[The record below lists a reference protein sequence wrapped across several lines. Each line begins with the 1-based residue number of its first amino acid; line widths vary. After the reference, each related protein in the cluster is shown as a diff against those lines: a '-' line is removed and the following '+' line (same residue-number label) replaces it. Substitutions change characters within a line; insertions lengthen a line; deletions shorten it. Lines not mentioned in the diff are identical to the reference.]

1 MAPTLPTFGKPSN
14 EWTRGES
21 GGNAGGNQGEFF
33 IKTFKED
40 RTAPIQ
46 FLWDDPNTFVK
57 WAEHFDKGNR
67 ISYPCAKAVGED
79 ACIGCDYPTEDPDNE
94 KLPGTQV
101 RQVSWQWGFPAIDPK
116 GYVSLYKIG
125 VKFWDDLKVTAAEY
139 GGLADK
145 SFAVVKTWNEN
156 RDWNSVKTTAKIL
169 IGVENRAPRTGVPT
183 AAQFQQLLVKK
194 YVEAAQ
200 KYGYTDI
207 VGGTVEEPTDGS
219 TASGYDPAPAD
230 DTAPADE
237 AQATHAP
244 DPVPAERPGDMA
256 SEALAARKNAADA
269 PPAEPDAAPDFT
281 VMETPDL
288 KTWLESNDVE
298 FSSKAPRSVL
308 IGLATKR
315 LAALANA

>member
-14 EWTRGES
+14 EWTRNDS
-21 GGNAGGNQGEFF
+21 GGSGGSQGEFY

-40 RTAPIQ
+40 RTAPIE
-46 FLWDDPNTFVK
+46 FLWDDPHTFVK

-101 RQVSWQWGFPAIDPK
+101 RQITWQWGFPAIDPK
-116 GYVSLYKIG
+116 GYVSVYKIG
-125 VKFWDDLKVTAAEY
+125 VKFWDDLKVTATEY
-139 GGLADK
+139 NGLTGKA
-145 SFAVVKTWNEN
+145 FAVVKTWNEN

-169 IGVENRAPRTGVPT
+169 IGTDLRQPKTAVPT
-183 AAQFQQLLVKK
+183 AAVIQQILVKK
-194 YVEAAQ
+194 YVEAAA
-200 KYGYTDI
+200 KYGYTDA
-207 VGGTVEEPTDGS
+207 VGGTVEEP
-219 TASGYDPAPAD
+219 GYDPAPVETT
-230 DTAPADE
+230 TAAEPADE

-244 DPVPAERPGDMA
+244 DPVPAERPGDVA
-256 SEALAARKNAADA
+256 SEALAARKTAAA
-269 PPAEPDAAPDFT
+269 SAGEKPAGDGVPDFS
-281 VMETPDL
+281 VMETPDI
-288 KTWLESNDVE
+288 KKWLESNDVE